1 MDHNESWRIMAYNEI
16 YIYIYKWT
24 IDMIGIVM
32 DIIDWYI
39 LGL

>member
-1 MDHNESWRIMAYNEI
+1 MNHGGLWLIM
-16 YIYIYKWT
+16 IYIYKWT